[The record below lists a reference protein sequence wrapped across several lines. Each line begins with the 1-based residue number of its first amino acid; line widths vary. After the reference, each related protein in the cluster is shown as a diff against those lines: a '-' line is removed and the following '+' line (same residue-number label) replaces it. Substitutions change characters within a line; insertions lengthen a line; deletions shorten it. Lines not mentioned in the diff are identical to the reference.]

1 MRVGA
6 VGAAL
11 RVEDQVSGGDEGPQE
26 AEVRLFAVEA
36 AIEVEDAVHPV
47 AVAEDVEEASVS
59 PLTSIRCRH
68 SSLFMI
74 YHRISFTLITSMA
87 RLQPHYKLDPTNVS
101 RRPLQGVPGRLNPQN

>member
-11 RVEDQVSGGDEGPQE
+11 RAEDQTSGGVEVPQE

-36 AIEVEDAVHPV
+36 AIEVEDAVHRV

-59 PLTSIRCRH
+59 PLISIRCRH
-68 SSLFMI
+68 SFLIMI
-74 YHRISFTLITSMA
+74 YASRSLHFNYPIPWSSSSLITSWTQQMSA
-87 RLQPHYKLDPTNVS
+87 AVPYKAYQV
-101 RRPLQGVPGRLNPQN
+101 G